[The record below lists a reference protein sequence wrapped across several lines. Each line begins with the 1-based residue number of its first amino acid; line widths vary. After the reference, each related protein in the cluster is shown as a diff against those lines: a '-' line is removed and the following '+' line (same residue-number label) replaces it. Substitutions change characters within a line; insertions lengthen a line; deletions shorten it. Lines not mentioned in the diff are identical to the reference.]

1 LIPVAVALSPG
12 GWSGYRGDH
21 PFTDS
26 SSKSIGANV
35 VSWKAV
41 SLRPIPSLLCGVG
54 LLLAFALAPAVIP
67 NPFFRTAMGDLIPL
81 LVIAAACI
89 PAFRNACDSRGH
101 TRLFW
106 SLMAMGLVMWGI
118 NQAMW
123 VWIEVVVRKP
133 LPDPFA
139 GDIVLFLHV
148 VPFMAAVAL
157 QPHRAEE
164 REGLLP
170 STLNVL
176 MVVVWWVV
184 VYAFFVFPDEYLIT
198 NVPVYTVRW
207 DVLYA
212 IEELMLGGVA
222 AWGFFTSWG
231 AWRELYRNIFLAGSL
246 YAISSQ
252 AMNAAIARGTYRT
265 GGIYD
270 LPFLASLLGFLWVAV
285 DGRRRLHETQPHET
299 QLQETQL
306 QETQLQETYLQ
317 GTQAVPAIGR
327 ASRWVAPQL
336 ARLALVSLP
345 VMAYWALFL
354 SHDQPYLSRVRFAV
368 ALGGVALLAFVVF
381 LKQHLLDQRLLRLLK
396 HSRRSFDS
404 LQRLQG
410 RVIQQAKLASL
421 GELVA
426 LAASELEFPLS
437 AILANSER
445 MAASSNLS
453 REQLSNAQ
461 KIGQQARRTREL
473 VGDLLSFAQQTPG
486 EKSPVELKPLLQR
499 AVQMEGF
506 KLENKRISLIVESN
520 SSSSSSSNDAL
531 PRVLGNPNQLL
542 QAFLQIVENA
552 VDALQETGGGRL
564 QVCLWREGNE
574 VVVQF
579 ADNGP
584 GLRDPE
590 RVFDPFYTTKPV
602 GKGTGLG
609 LSATYG
615 VILDHKGQITCYNRP
630 EGGAVFEIRLPVLGT
645 TAPLAEAAR
654 G

>member
-1 LIPVAVALSPG
+1 LKSGNRYRSDLPV
-12 GWSGYRGDH
+12 
-21 PFTDS
+21 TDP
-26 SSKSIGANV
+26 SSKRIVANV

-41 SLRPIPSLLCGVG
+41 SLRPIPAILCGVG
-54 LLLAFALAPAVIP
+54 LLLAFALAPAVFP

-81 LVIAAACI
+81 LVIAAACLLCAKN
-89 PAFRNACDSRGH
+89 AFDSRGH

-106 SLMAMGLVMWGI
+106 SLMAAAM
-118 NQAMW
+118 AMW
-123 VWIEVVVRKP
+123 CLNQTCWVWFEVVVRQP
-133 LPDPFA
+133 VPDPFPA
-139 GDIVLFLHV
+139 GIMLYLHV
-148 VPFMAAVAL
+148 VPMMAAVAIR
-157 QPHRAEE
+157 PHHADE
-164 REGLLP
+164 REGMLP
-170 STLNVL
+170 SALNVL
-176 MVVVWWVV
+176 ILLVWWVV
-184 VYAFFVFPDEYLIT
+184 VYAFFVFPEEYIVI
-198 NVPVYTVRW
+198 NVAVSRLRW
-207 DVLYA
+207 DLLYFVEGVVLIA
-212 IEELMLGGVA
+212 VSA
-222 AWGFFTSWG
+222 SAFFSSSG
-231 AWRELYRNIFLAGSL
+231 AWRELYRNIFFASAV
-246 YAISSQ
+246 YTFFSAT
-252 AMNAAIARGTYRT
+252 MNAAIARGSYKA

-270 LPFLASLLGFLWVAV
+270 IPFLASALGFLWVAI
-285 DGRRRLHETQPHET
+285 DGRSCLRDTEMMPSI
-299 QLQETQL
+299 
-306 QETQLQETYLQ
+306 
-317 GTQAVPAIGR
+317 AR
-327 ASRWVAPQL
+327 ATSPVASQL
-336 ARLALVSLP
+336 AKFALFSLP
-345 VMAYWALFL
+345 LMAYWALFL
-354 SHDQPYLSRVRFAV
+354 SHDQPYLRQFRFAV
-368 ALGGVALLAFVVF
+368 AMGGVALLAFVVF

-410 RVIQQAKLASL
+410 RVVQQAKLASL
-421 GELVA
+421 GELIA
-426 LAASELEFPLS
+426 LAAGELEFPLA

-453 REQLSNAQ
+453 REQLANAQ

-506 KLENKRISLIVESN
+506 KLENKRISLTLE
-520 SSSSSSSNDAL
+520 SSSNSKDAL
-531 PRVLGNPNQLL
+531 PRVLGNSNQLL

-564 QVCLWREGNE
+564 QVCLWREGNQ

-615 VILDHKGQITCYNRP
+615 VIQDHKGQITCYNRP
-630 EGGAVFEIRLPVLGT
+630 EGGAAFEIRLPVLRA
-645 TAPLAEAAR
+645 TAPFAEAAR
-654 G
+654 V

>member
-1 LIPVAVALSPG
+1 M
-12 GWSGYRGDH
+12 
-21 PFTDS
+21 
-26 SSKSIGANV
+26 
-35 VSWKAV
+35 
-41 SLRPIPSLLCGVG
+41 SLRPIPALLCGVG
-54 LLLAFALAPAVIP
+54 LLLAFVLAPAVFP
-67 NPFFRTAMGDLIPL
+67 NPFFRTAMGDLVPL

-89 PAFRNACDSRGH
+89 PSARNACDSRGH

-106 SLMAMGLVMWGI
+106 SLMTAGLVMWGF

-123 VWIEVVVRKP
+123 VWVEVVIRKP
-133 LPDPFA
+133 LPDPFVR
-139 GDIVLFLHV
+139 DIVLFLHV
-148 VPFMAAVAL
+148 VPIMAAVAL
-157 QPHRAEE
+157 QPHQAEE

-170 STLNVL
+170 STLNVVML
-176 MVVVWWVV
+176 LVWWVV
-184 VYAFFVFPDEYLIT
+184 VYAFFVLPDEYLIT
-198 NVPVYTVRW
+198 NVPVHTLRW
-207 DVLYA
+207 DVLYV
-212 IEELMLGGVA
+212 IEGLMLVGVS
-222 AWGFFTSWG
+222 AWGFLTSSG
-231 AWRELYRNIFLAGSL
+231 AWRELYRNIFFASSL
-246 YAISSQ
+246 YAAFSEALHAS
-252 AMNAAIARGTYRT
+252 IARGTYRT

-270 LPFLASLLGFLWVAV
+270 LPFLAALLGFLWVAI
-285 DGRRRLHETQPHET
+285 DGRRRLPDTLHNP
-299 QLQETQL
+299 
-306 QETQLQETYLQ
+306 
-317 GTQAVPAIGR
+317 QAVPASAR
-327 ASRWVAPQL
+327 ASRWIAPLL
-336 ARLALVSLP
+336 AKLALLSLP
-345 VMAYWALFL
+345 GMAYWALFL

-368 ALGGVALLAFVVF
+368 AMGGVALLAFVVF
-381 LKQHLLDQRLLRLLK
+381 LKQLLLDQRLLRLLK

-426 LAASELEFPLS
+426 LAAGELEFPLS

-506 KLENKRISLIVESN
+506 KLENKRISLTVE
-520 SSSSSSSNDAL
+520 SSSSSKDAL

-615 VILDHKGQITCYNRP
+615 VIQDHKGQITCYNRP
-630 EGGAVFEIRLPVLGT
+630 EGGAVFEIRLPVLRT
-645 TAPLAEAAR
+645 SAPFAEAAR
-654 G
+654 V

>member
-1 LIPVAVALSPG
+1 
-12 GWSGYRGDH
+12 
-21 PFTDS
+21 
-26 SSKSIGANV
+26 
-35 VSWKAV
+35 
-41 SLRPIPSLLCGVG
+41 
-54 LLLAFALAPAVIP
+54 
-67 NPFFRTAMGDLIPL
+67 MGDLVPL
-81 LVIAAACI
+81 LVIVAACI
-89 PAFRNACDSRGH
+89 PSAMNARDSRGH

-106 SLMAMGLVMWGI
+106 SLMTTGLVMWGF

-123 VWIEVVVRKP
+123 AWCEVVIRKP

-148 VPFMAAVAL
+148 VPIMAAVAL
-157 QPHRAEE
+157 QPHQAED

-176 MVVVWWVV
+176 MVLVWWVV
-184 VYAFFVFPDEYLIT
+184 VYAFFVFPEEYMVT
-198 NVPVYTVRW
+198 NVRVYTVHW
-207 DVLYA
+207 DILYA
-212 IEELMLGGVA
+212 VEGLLLLGVS
-222 AWGFFTSWG
+222 AWAYLTSSG
-231 AWRELYRNIFLAGSL
+231 AWRELYRNIFFASGL
-246 YAISSQ
+246 YSISSE
-252 AMNAAIARGTYRT
+252 AMNAAIARGAYQT

-270 LPFLASLLGFLWVAV
+270 LPFLASLLGFLWVAIE
-285 DGRRRLHETQPHET
+285 GRRRLHDTEGIAANT
-299 QLQETQL
+299 
-306 QETQLQETYLQ
+306 
-317 GTQAVPAIGR
+317 R
-327 ASRWVAPQL
+327 ASRPVIAPHL
-336 ARLALVSLP
+336 AKLALVSLP

-354 SHDQPYLSRVRFAV
+354 SHGQPYLSRIRFAV
-368 ALGGVALLAFVVF
+368 AMGGVAVLAFVVF

-426 LAASELEFPLS
+426 LAAGELEYPLG

-453 REQLSNAQ
+453 REQLANAQ
-461 KIGQQARRTREL
+461 KIGQQARRTRDL

-486 EKSPVELKPLLQR
+486 EKSPLELKPLLQR

-506 KLENKRISLIVESN
+506 KLENRRISLTVESN
-520 SSSSSSSNDAL
+520 SKDPL
-531 PRVLGNPNQLL
+531 PRVLGNANQLL

-552 VDALQETGGGRL
+552 VDALQEIGGGRL
-564 QVCLWREGNE
+564 QVSLWREGNE

-579 ADNGP
+579 ADTGP

-615 VILDHKGQITCYNRP
+615 VIQDHKGQITCCNRP
-630 EGGAVFEIRLPVLGT
+630 EGGAVFEIRLPVLKMS
-645 TAPLAEAAR
+645 APLAEAAR
-654 G
+654 V